1 MEVKPGWWKQKRE
14 SLLEPGV
21 TEVAYSFA
29 YDVPASDGESVW
41 HKWWV
46 VADHRGAVIKGE
58 SPKLSTDAQLEAFAW
73 VLSDAM
79 REYLKLKRHKAG
91 QLREITPNIPNN

>member
-1 MEVKPGWWKQKRE
+1 MEVKPGWWKAKRD
-14 SLLEPGV
+14 SLVEAKT
-21 TEVAYSFA
+21 TEVAYVFKKE
-29 YDVPASDGESVW
+29 DDTIW
-41 HKWWV
+41 QV

-79 REYLKLKRHKAG
+79 REYLKLKRHKLT
-91 QLREITPNIPNN
+91 QLKEITPNIPGN